1 MVAPARMNPTH
12 FASLTLIAA
21 PAILTNASSILVL
34 STSNRLARAVNR
46 ARSLAK
52 QLEGTNEFDGPPA
65 SFTSDLPLARVEK
78 RAIFLL
84 RALRLFYL
92 SLGSFAAASFTS
104 LLGASFSATGAGAF
118 YDVTVFVAAAAGLS
132 GVGGLVVGTGMLVG
146 ETRIAVTEVTDE
158 IHLLRA
164 RLLRGASGVPDVS
177 P

>member
-34 STSNRLARAVNR
+34 STSNRLARAVDR

-52 QLEGTNEFDGPPA
+52 LLEGKAEFEA
-65 SFTSDLPLARVEK
+65 RAFSHDLPLARVEK
-78 RAIFLL
+78 RAVFLL
-84 RALRLFYL
+84 QALRLFYL

-104 LLGASFSATGAGAF
+104 LLGASFAASGVGSF
-118 YDVTVFVAAAAGLS
+118 YNLTVFVAAAAGLS

-146 ETRIAVTEVTDE
+146 ETRIAVTEVT
-158 IHLLRA
+158 
-164 RLLRGASGVPDVS
+164 
-177 P
+177 